1 MHSDIW
7 SDVWSVRAPSRV
19 ECQPRGFRALSLLA
33 SPLRRRAP
41 RTRRSGSPTG
51 RDPRAG
57 HRAIPRPAPST
68 AIGLAAAR
76 GRGPGA
82 GSVQREIATCQRRL
96 PQLRDLE
103 AELATLQAAYE
114 GEHARGCGRGRGGGA
129 CIGGGGNAQPGH
141 CEHVIVEA
149 RLRFCVF
156 LQPRCL
162 PLNTVSGSHDDEE
175 QLTTHSHSWCSH
187 PTRPYHSR
195 CIGYLHFFSCPV
207 NIFTKKW
214 EPSYSP
220 QPWGRPGGAV
230 GGRLGGPP
238 QRGPLAAARARPQG
252 QSRCAGMGKGGGSG
266 LLGNQWKL

>member
-1 MHSDIW
+1 VIFGATFGQFVPLHVQNVSHGDYEPFL
-7 SDVWSVRAPSRV
+7 SSLPRFAAAHRAPVGLGPPQDETRALAIELSHA
-19 ECQPRGFRALSLLA
+19 QPRAQPSGW
-33 SPLRRRAP
+33 LRRGGGAPGLVPCSGRSRRASGGS
-41 RTRRSGSPTG
+41 RSSGTSRRSSPPSRPPMRGST
-51 RDPRAG
+51 
-57 HRAIPRPAPST
+57 
-68 AIGLAAAR
+68 
-76 GRGPGA
+76 PGA
-82 GSVQREIATCQRRL
+82 VAVAG
-96 PQLRDLE
+96 
-103 AELATLQAAYE
+103 
-114 GEHARGCGRGRGGGA
+114 GGGA